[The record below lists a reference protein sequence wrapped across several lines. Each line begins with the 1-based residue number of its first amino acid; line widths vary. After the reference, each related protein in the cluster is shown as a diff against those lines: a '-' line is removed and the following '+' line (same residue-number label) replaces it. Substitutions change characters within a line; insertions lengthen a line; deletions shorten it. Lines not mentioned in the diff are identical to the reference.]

1 MSVATLDVEDA
12 VRARYSKAAEA
23 REPALC
29 CPVSYDPKLLEAIPA
44 EVKERDYGCGNPAPY
59 LRRGETVLDLG

>member
-1 MSVATLDVEDA
+1 MSELPPTTSTLDLEAA
-12 VRARYSKAAEA
+12 VRQRYGEAAHA

-44 EVKERDYGCGNPAPY
+44 EVIERDYGCG
-59 LRRGETVLDLG
+59 D